1 LDAVANT
8 ANSKLW
14 TTDFH
19 GDVRARYPARFLNAQ
34 NVEWCGGKIMNS
46 SVKTLSLLHNIIMG
60 VCAAIL
66 AFSTSPDKAD
76 SYRSLLRDLIALHGL
91 QMEEYP
97 PFAASAVPE
106 PSATLL
112 QEFVAALEKEGY
124 PTVSADFYIPKPV
137 YAARPTSDSAISEL
151 IPFFEG
157 DNQVSYVKY
166 DPNGFKMRESVSV
179 RSQLYK
185 YSSSCIPTHIALRT
199 DGKIL
204 RMDRTIILSGAP
216 SPMLADVYVS
226 LVRSADDMNCGMEIP
241 AQVTATVVTLRSNF
255 ARNWLATKG
264 IQPGQLLP
272 RLSSAEDQ
280 IGAKTL
286 EGAITFLDRELNTKK
301 RELTF
306 LGLKIDAA
314 TAIWIGPVTT
324 LTLVLYFLAHLR
336 HFRMTIN
343 RHDNQ
348 EGYSWIGLFVD
359 RLSTLITYASIVLL
373 PTIANLVLMIA
384 SKDVETVMRPVVIT
398 CTLAILAC
406 GILGGAEIHTLHRII
421 RTDSLKPGRHKT

>member
-1 LDAVANT
+1 
-8 ANSKLW
+8 
-14 TTDFH
+14 
-19 GDVRARYPARFLNAQ
+19 
-34 NVEWCGGKIMNS
+34 MNS

-97 PFAASAVPE
+97 TFAAAAVPE
-106 PSATLL
+106 ASTALL

-124 PTVSADFYIPKPV
+124 PVVSADFYLPKPV
-137 YAARPTSDSAISEL
+137 YAWRPTSESTISEL

-157 DNQVSYVKY
+157 GNDVSYIKY
-166 DPNGFKMRESVSV
+166 EPSTFKMRESVSV
-179 RSQLYK
+179 RSQLYR
-185 YSSSCIPTHIALRT
+185 YSSSCIPTHIALRI
-199 DGKIL
+199 DGKAF
-204 RMDRTIILSGAP
+204 RMDRTVILSSAP
-216 SPMLADVYVS
+216 STIRAADVYLS
-226 LVRSADDMNCGMEIP
+226 FVRREEDMNCGMEIP

-255 ARNWLATKG
+255 ARDWLVTKG
-264 IQPGQLLP
+264 IQPDHLLP
-272 RLSSAEDQ
+272 HLSSAEDQ

-286 EGAITFLDRELNTKK
+286 EGAITFLDRQLNTQK
-301 RELTF
+301 RELSF

-343 RHDNQ
+343 RHDSQ

-373 PTIANLVLMIA
+373 PTIANLVLIIA
-384 SKDVETVMRPVVIT
+384 SKDAETVMRPVVII

-406 GILGGAEIHTLHRII
+406 GILSGTEVHSLHRII
-421 RTDSLKPGRHKT
+421 RAEPLKPGRHKT